1 MKRKVKAE
9 IKYSQMEYGNFN
21 ISEKVAIVTGGTGVL
36 GGAIVESLLAAGVKV
51 AIIGRNKDRISKKLL
66 NLKDKDFSDEN
77 VIGFSCDVL
86 QISQLETV
94 RDCVLDKWGE
104 IDILINCAGGNIAG
118 ATLIEEQSFF
128 DMKIGSWNAV
138 LNLNLNGSIY
148 PSYVFGKVMAKQK
161 AGCIINISSMA
172 ALTAITRVPGYSAAK
187 AAIDN
192 FTKWLAMEVALKF
205 SDKIRVNAIA
215 PGFFIGNQN
224 RNVLLNDDNTLT
236 ERSMK
241 VLARTP
247 MKRFGDM
254 TELNGAVQFLCSN
267 AASFITGVIL
277 PVDGGFSI
285 FSGI

>member
-1 MKRKVKAE
+1 MRKSCHCHGWNRS
-9 IKYSQMEYGNFN
+9 I
-21 ISEKVAIVTGGTGVL
+21 

-161 AGCIINISSMA
+161 AGCIINSS
-172 ALTAITRVPGYSAAK
+172 
-187 AAIDN
+187 
-192 FTKWLAMEVALKF
+192 F
-205 SDKIRVNAIA
+205 
-215 PGFFIGNQN
+215 
-224 RNVLLNDDNTLT
+224 
-236 ERSMK
+236 
-241 VLARTP
+241 
-247 MKRFGDM
+247 
-254 TELNGAVQFLCSN
+254 
-267 AASFITGVIL
+267 ASC
-277 PVDGGFSI
+277 
-285 FSGI
+285 

>member
-1 MKRKVKAE
+1 M
-9 IKYSQMEYGNFN
+9 
-21 ISEKVAIVTGGTGVL
+21 
-36 GGAIVESLLAAGVKV
+36 KV